1 MTKGFI
7 LGGTSAGAQFTAS
20 IAPLYRDAG
29 LSPPITGIVFLAG
42 NLVDTR
48 ATPAKYQRSVLS
60 VDEITSAPG
69 LTQEAVEY
77 FAKVYDADPWDVRRS
92 PLLFDGWKGV
102 AKKAVISVCG
112 WDPRRDEGVLFERL
126 LREAG
131 VEVRMDVHQ
140 GLPHGFWTVCRSLEV
155 SKEWE
160 RKMVEDVGW
169 LIE

>member
-1 MTKGFI
+1 M
-7 LGGTSAGAQFTAS
+7 
-20 IAPLYRDAG
+20 
-29 LSPPITGIVFLAG
+29 FLAG

-48 ATPAKYQRSVLS
+48 ATPPKYANDILS

-77 FAKVYDADPWDVRRS
+77 FAKVYDADPWSVLRS
-92 PLLFDGWKGV
+92 PLLVESWEGV
-102 AKKAVISVCG
+102 ARKAVISVCG

-126 LREAG
+126 LKEAG
-131 VEVRMDVHQ
+131 MECRMEVHK
-140 GLPHGFWTVCRSLEV
+140 GLPHGFWTVCRSLSV

-160 RKMVEDVGW
+160 TKMVKDVAW